1 MKSSVLRSALV
12 ASLVACS
19 SPGGG
24 LPDAAGNGLVA
35 PNETWTFVPID
46 GMVCADGT
54 PTGVGVNLTDRS
66 DRVMVYFQGG
76 GACWDPTTCFV
87 IKSATHIEGGYHDTD
102 FQSEIASIASSYIIQ
117 RTDPNPFKDASWIYV
132 PYCTGDLHDGANVAT
147 YNVSGVD
154 KQVHHAGSTNADLVL
169 ARVAAT
175 RPTTDT
181 VWLVGASAG
190 AYGVGFNWANARSKW
205 PSAKV
210 HVLADSSPLVTLE
223 STRWAA
229 MQTEWKMKF
238 PATCTG
244 CATDLGMMPA
254 ALRGEAPA
262 GDRYGLLS
270 YLDDGTIST
279 YFGLTGPQLH
289 TAIVAEQAAM
299 TPGSGQA
306 AFVLTGTSHVV
317 LGNQTASTTTGV
329 MLQTWITQWATGD
342 AAWANAGP

>member
-1 MKSSVLRSALV
+1 MRHSALV
-12 ASLVACS
+12 LVLAACGNS
-19 SPGGG
+19 GGG
-24 LPDAAGNGLVA
+24 SIDAPAGNAIVA
-35 PNETWTFVPID
+35 PLETWTYVPID

-54 PTGVGVNLTDRS
+54 PAGVGVNLTNRS

-76 GACWDPTTCFV
+76 GACWDANTCFV
-87 IKSATHIEGGYHDTD
+87 LKSSTHIEGGYHEAD
-102 FQSEIASIASSYIIQ
+102 FQSEIASISSSYIIQ
-117 RTDPNPFKDASWIYV
+117 RAAPNPFADASWIYV

-147 YNVSGVD
+147 YNANGVD
-154 KQVHHAGSTNADLVL
+154 HMVHHAGSTNAELIL

-190 AYGVGFNWANARSKW
+190 AYGVGFNWAVARAKW
-205 PSAKV
+205 PAAHV

-223 STRWAA
+223 ATRYAA
-229 MQTEWKMKF
+229 MQLQWKMKF
-238 PATCTG
+238 PAACTTCS
-244 CATDLGMMPA
+244 TDLGAMPA
-254 ALRGEAPA
+254 ALRAEAPA

-289 TAIVAEQAAM
+289 AAIVAEQTAM
-299 TPGSGQA
+299 TAGSGQA
-306 AFVLTGTSHVV
+306 AYVLTGTSHVV
-317 LGNQTASTTTGV
+317 LGNQTASTSTGV
-329 MLQTWITQWATGD
+329 MLQTWIGQWATGD